1 MPDMCGLELARRLR
15 QDPSLK
21 DSLLVALSGYAQEE
35 DRHRSQEAG
44 FNAHLAKPVRL
55 DSLKALLASEDL
67 QTAGR
72 PGATKALISAR

>member
-1 MPDMCGLELARRLR
+1 
-15 QDPSLK
+15 
-21 DSLLVALSGYAQEE
+21 LSGYAQEE

-44 FNAHLAKPVRL
+44 FNAHFAKPVRL